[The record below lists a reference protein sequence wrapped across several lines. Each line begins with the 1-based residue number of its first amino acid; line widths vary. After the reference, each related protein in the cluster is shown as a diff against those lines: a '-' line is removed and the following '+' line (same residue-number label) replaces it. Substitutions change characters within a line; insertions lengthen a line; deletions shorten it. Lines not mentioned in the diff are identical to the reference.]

1 MTLSDENAF
10 GVLVAYF
17 DIDEDEYAL
26 EADDFITRFTEFRGV
41 VLDFFHE
48 FPLAAA
54 VHVIDVGHAL
64 FAEIA
69 DGDQLDD
76 PMAWGKALRA
86 ALRGRGIATSVFVTH
101 GGRWVEEDAGPP
113 AEVDRGAAGSVCL
126 QVSRPSE
133 PLRRALLGWAA
144 ACRADAEDT
153 AGWGPG
159 LYVDTEAVEALGRA
173 PKNAPTPL
181 VMAGATFYRLGS

>member
-17 DIDEDEYAL
+17 DIDEDEYAR
-26 EADDFITRFTEFRGV
+26 ERDDFVTRFTEFRSAA
-41 VLDFFHE
+41 LAFFAE
-48 FPLAAA
+48 FPLAGAL
-54 VHVIDVGHAL
+54 HVIDLGHAL
-64 FAEIA
+64 FAELA
-69 DGDQLDD
+69 DGEQLDD
-76 PMAWGKALRA
+76 PMAWAKALRA

-101 GGRWVEEDAGPP
+101 GGRWVEEGDGPP
-113 AEVDRGAAGSVCL
+113 AEVDRTASGSVCV

-144 ACRADAEDT
+144 ASRADSEDT
-153 AGWGPG
+153 NGWGPG